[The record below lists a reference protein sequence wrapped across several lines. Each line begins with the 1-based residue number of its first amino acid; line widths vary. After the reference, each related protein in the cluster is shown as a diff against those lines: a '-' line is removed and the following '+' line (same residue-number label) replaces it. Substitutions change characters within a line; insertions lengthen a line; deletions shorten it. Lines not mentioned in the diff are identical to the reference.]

1 MNNKMINFNQKNHS
15 YLTNDYE
22 DNFSN
27 YEWNN
32 DDIMMFDD
40 YAPVNDDYENENSKR
55 YSFPQKKGF
64 IFKQN
69 KYK

>member
-1 MNNKMINFNQKNHS
+1 MNNKMINLNQNKHS

-40 YAPVNDDYENENSKR
+40 YVPVNDDYENEYSKK
-55 YSFPQKKGF
+55 YSFPQKR
-64 IFKQN
+64 I
-69 KYK
+69 YI